1 MPESTWGSTTRA
13 DPASLNMSAL
23 TGAGHPYGRSYQTP
37 MPVRLYPGDPAPV
50 EAQDSMGLLRSRAA
64 AEFAIV
70 RWPDTPGRL
79 DGAQV
84 CQFSRVVV
92 SPSSERCAP
101 YQLAWYAVTGVA
113 AGAGAGAAA
122 SRFHRQPNARTGS
135 GVTRHLGGHN
145 QYILRFLR
153 RSLPPDGR
161 ASDDRAV
168 HIAQGKRL
176 L

>member
-113 AGAGAGAAA
+113 AVVLVLVLRRAG
-122 SRFHRQPNARTGS
+122 FTGS
-135 GVTRHLGGHN
+135 QMRE
-145 QYILRFLR
+145 Q
-153 RSLPPDGR
+153 GR
-161 ASDDRAV
+161 ASRDTWVDT
-168 HIAQGKRL
+168 ISTFCGS
-176 L
+176 

>member
-23 TGAGHPYGRSYQTP
+23 TGAGHPYGRSYQTA

-113 AGAGAGAAA
+113 AVVLVLVLRRAG
-122 SRFHRQPNARTGS
+122 FTGS
-135 GVTRHLGGHN
+135 
-145 QYILRFLR
+145 QMCEQ
-153 RSLPPDGR
+153 GR
-161 ASDDRAV
+161 ASRDTWVDT
-168 HIAQGKRL
+168 ISTFCGS
-176 L
+176 